1 MSDIVEVT
9 GAQPQ
14 TPAEPAAPAAP
25 AAPVGD
31 TGKAGPAKPWMAQ
44 LKKELQSNQALSQFD
59 DFSSVAERWLE
70 VEAKKD
76 RLFEIP
82 GADATDE
89 VKAQVKAK
97 LVEAG
102 LVPKGVEKPEDY
114 KVSVNLPQGVKLV
127 PEAEAEFR
135 SLAHKAKLTDEQLNV
150 LLDFDVKRTVARLSG
165 TQAQLKAQAD
175 AQATLDKKY
184 LGELQ
189 TSWGSKFEENK
200 AKAVEA
206 MNKATSEDLR
216 KLLMEAKLPGGGSVL
231 DHPLVAKHYFDLA
244 NAIGETGF
252 IKGGLT
258 PPQKSRGFLTADN
271 IAELKRDGILKE

>member
-1 MSDIVEVT
+1 
-9 GAQPQ
+9 
-14 TPAEPAAPAAP
+14 
-25 AAPVGD
+25 
-31 TGKAGPAKPWMAQ
+31 MAQ

-76 RLFEIP
+76 RLLEIP

-89 VKAQVKAK
+89 VKAQVRAK

-102 LVPKGVEKPEDY
+102 FVPKGVEKPEDY
-114 KVSVNLPQGVKLV
+114 KISLTLPQGVKLV

-135 SLAHKAKLTDEQLNV
+135 SLAHKAKLTEEQLNV

-175 AQATLDKKY
+175 AQAALDKKY

-189 TSWGSKFEENK
+189 TSWGTKFEENTTK
-200 AKAVEA
+200 AKEA
-206 MNKATSEDLR
+206 LTKAASADFV
-216 KLLMEAKLPGGGSVL
+216 KLMETATLPGGGSFK
-231 DHPLVAKHYFDLA
+231 DHPLVAKHFFDLA

-252 IKGGLT
+252 IAGGLT
-258 PPQKSRGFLTADN
+258 PPKQSRGFLTAEN
-271 IAELKRDGILKE
+271 IAELKRDGILKD